1 MRGKNT
7 IALNRAVDISKTPPT
22 LLCRLAFWGN
32 NMTTFERDKA
42 GKLKRLRVLRI
53 MNAIGMIAWREDRY
67 GCAQQRLRML
77 HPLSW
82 PWAIG
87 VILVAL
93 VMHGA
98 VEVVREL
105 KTLWRDECVW
115 W

>member
-32 NMTTFERDKA
+32 NMTTFEQDKA
-42 GKLKRLRVLRI
+42 GKLKRLRGLRI

-67 GCAQQRLRML
+67 GCAEQRLRML
-77 HPLSW
+77 HPLTW
-82 PWAIG
+82 PYVLLMLIAG
-87 VILVAL
+87 ILL
-93 VMHGA
+93 HGLI
-98 VEVVREL
+98 EVVKEAKNLRNEL
-105 KTLWRDECVW
+105 VW